1 MKRGNRMSTFC
12 WLHLT
17 DLHCGQFGQRHL
29 WPEIRH
35 RFFEDLDKLFAMC
48 GPWQAVLFSG
58 DLVQRGEAQEF
69 EQLEQQ
75 VLGPLWEKFAQLGC
89 QPVLLTVPGN
99 HDLQR
104 PGNGISKSLKPALQW
119 LLKAESFPEIA
130 DEFFD
135 DPESAYRQITDR
147 TLASYVKWAAK
158 KRHHRGHPIGSCHV
172 ASSAGNQSPGG
183 LARLKAGKTRS
194 RMAIS
199 TNRCQIIIRPD
210 SITP

>member
-1 MKRGNRMSTFC
+1 MSSFR

-17 DLHCGQFGQRHL
+17 DLHCGQVGQRHL
-29 WPEIRH
+29 WPEIRFQ
-35 RFFEDLDKLFAMC
+35 FFEDLEKLVVLC
-48 GPWQAVLFSG
+48 GPWDAVLFSG
-58 DLVQRGEAQEF
+58 DLVQHGGALEF

-104 PGNGISKSLKPALQW
+104 PGKGISKSLKPALQW
-119 LLKAESFPEIA
+119 LLMPELFPQIA
-130 DEFFD
+130 DEFFSETD
-135 DPESAYRQITDR
+135 SSYRQITDR
-147 TLASYVKWAAK
+147 ALGSYVKWAAK

-172 ASSAGNQSPGG
+172 ASIAGNQSPGC
-183 LARLKAGKTRS
+183 LARLKAGQTRP